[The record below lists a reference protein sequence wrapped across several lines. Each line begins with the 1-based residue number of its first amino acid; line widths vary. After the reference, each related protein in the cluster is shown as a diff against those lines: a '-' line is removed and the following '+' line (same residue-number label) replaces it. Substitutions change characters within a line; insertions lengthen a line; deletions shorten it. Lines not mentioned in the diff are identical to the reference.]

1 MIIKRL
7 YIRFTGIVFLFS
19 LGSCSLV
26 SESGPLKSAIQTDS
40 PSYQL
45 IAVHAP
51 GDIPPQSRSYGT
63 AQIPTRL
70 QGEAYSD
77 KIRERDT
84 LTFVVT
90 DLSEESPFFNQNSIF
105 NYGPVEVPEGG
116 MVSIPYVG
124 DIQVIDRTL
133 AEVSADMS
141 EKIRSVSGTA
151 QPSVVRT
158 GRIPRTANVIGEVRE
173 PKPVPLERSGITS
186 IDALAAS
193 GGTKGA
199 EHLYTYTLRRGG
211 SDYHFDYVG
220 FRKNAFPIEEG
231 DLLTVTTDNFNRFHV
246 MGAINRPTSL
256 AFPVPEPTLADAL
269 GSAEGLDERRSDP
282 SGIFVFRS
290 GKPNRIFTFDMKN
303 PEIIHLMQRFSIQG
317 GDVVYVTEAPL
328 ARWNRMISQFFPV
341 AIARAATSG
350 NRLQD

>member
-1 MIIKRL
+1 MITKRL
-7 YIRFTGIVFLFS
+7 YIRNIGIVCLFS

-26 SESGPLKSAIQTDS
+26 SESGPLKSDILTDS

-45 IAVHAP
+45 IDVRSS
-51 GDIPPQSRSYGT
+51 GDLPTKSRSYGL
-63 AQIPTRL
+63 AEIPTRL

-77 KIRERDT
+77 KIRVRDS

-90 DLSEESPFFNQNSIF
+90 DLSEESPFFSRDKIF
-105 NYGPVEVPEGG
+105 NYGPVEVPEEG

-124 DIQVIDRTL
+124 EIQVIDRTL

-141 EKIRSVSGTA
+141 EKIRPVSGTA
-151 QPSVVRT
+151 QPSVVRN

-199 EHLYTYTLRRGG
+199 EHLYTYTLRRNG

-246 MGAINRPTSL
+246 MGAINLPTSL

-269 GSAEGLDERRSDP
+269 GSAAGLDERRSDP
-282 SGIFVFRS
+282 SGVFVFRS
-290 GKPNRIFTFDMKN
+290 GKPDRIYTFDMKK
-303 PEIIHLMQRFSIQG
+303 PEIIHLMQRFPIQG
-317 GDVVYVTEAPL
+317 GDVVYITEAPL
-328 ARWNRMISQFFPV
+328 ARWNRMISQIFPD
-341 AIARAATSG
+341 ALARAATTG
-350 NRLQD
+350 TRVQN